1 MYFIYFYKMIK
12 IKTVLKKFGE
22 KGGKTGWTYVD
33 IPQKIAEKL
42 KAGCK
47 KSFRVKGKIDDYPI
61 KAIALTPMGDGD
73 FILAT
78 NATIRKA
85 IKKIHGAEVVLSIEE
100 DAVPAELSFEMIECL
115 KDEPTAFT
123 YFNGLPGSHKN
134 WFSNW
139 VKSAKTITT
148 TDKRI
153 ATVVKAC
160 QMKMGFADMIKTYK
174 DRI

>member
-12 IKTVLKKFGE
+12 FKTVLKKFGE
-22 KGGKTGWTYVD
+22 KGEKSGWTYVD

-47 KSFRVKGKIDDYPI
+47 KSFRVKGKIDDYEI
-61 KAIALTPMGDGD
+61 KALALTPMGDGD
-73 FILAT
+73 FILAI

-85 IKKIHGAEVVLSIEE
+85 IKKIHGAEVELSIEE
-100 DAVPAELSFEMIECL
+100 DEVPAELSFEMIECL

-123 YFNGLPGSHKN
+123 YFIGLPGSHKN

-160 QMKMGFADMIKTYK
+160 QMKMGFAEMMKTYK